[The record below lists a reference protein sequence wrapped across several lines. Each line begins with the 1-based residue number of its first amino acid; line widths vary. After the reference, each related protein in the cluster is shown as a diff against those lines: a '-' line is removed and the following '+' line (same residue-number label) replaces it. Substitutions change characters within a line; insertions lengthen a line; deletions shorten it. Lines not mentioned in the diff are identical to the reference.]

1 LPRIALKNLTPGM
14 QLSRSVLN
22 GGGAMLVDQ
31 GVKVSEDMIRKL
43 ANAGIRYV
51 FVVDRLDEDP
61 LAEALSALEGRFAVT
76 GDEPHMG
83 RLKRLLKEHLQE
95 LYS

>member
-1 LPRIALKNLTPGM
+1 MPRIALKNLAPGM
-14 QLSRSVLN
+14 QLSRSVIN

-31 GVKVSEDMIRKL
+31 GVKVSEEMIQKL
-43 ANAGIRYV
+43 ANARIKYV
-51 FVVDRLDEDP
+51 SVVDRLGEDP
-61 LAEALSALEGRFAVT
+61 LAEALSALEARFAVT
-76 GDEPHMG
+76 GDAPHMD